1 MRVSELRIGNYLQGK
16 DIVIISSINKDKTVS
31 IEGNESI
38 FYIENEFPCLEP
50 IQITEELLLDLG
62 FYSEDEEWLELEINE
77 HLSIIWVGYLGLC
90 VMGQIVF
97 FADNDK
103 LHQLQNLYFSLAN
116 KELKIFNHQKH
127 E

>member
-116 KELKIFNHQKH
+116 KELIISHKKH